1 MASYLRENLT
11 FDRARLVLESAQ
23 EGKASSRKYK
33 SSSFRG
39 YYKSNYLRSYIEFL
53 FALYLDKV
61 KGENFRSEGTQ
72 LTSKTTNKKK
82 IPDFV
87 VYDNFGNIKEII
99 EIKPNAEE
107 TEQTI
112 VDYVANNYVKTK
124 DYKVSFVK
132 IDRKVKKYLRSQIVE
147 AMGLDAFLL
156 EEQKYKSQSNLIKA
170 VGFPGEKNPMFGK
183 QHSAETRAKISAAT
197 KGKNVGKNNPM
208 FGKTHSEEAR
218 KKIAANWLTAD
229 KHAIV
234 AKGMITHIKKFSN
247 EQLTVFVEYA
257 NAVLLG
263 KYTKRPEFLN
273 RAYTV
278 STNKINTLFGS
289 AEGFWAKVYE

>member
-11 FDRARLVLESAQ
+11 FDRARMVLESAH
-23 EGKASSRKYK
+23 EGKLSRKQYK
-33 SSSFRG
+33 SNSFRG

-61 KGENFRSEGTQ
+61 RCEKFRSEGMQ
-72 LTSKTTNKKK
+72 LLSKTTNKKK

-87 VYDNFGNIKEII
+87 VYDDFDNVKEVI

-112 VDYVANNYVKTK
+112 VDYSVNNYTKTK
-124 DYKVSFVK
+124 DLKVSFVK
-132 IDRKVKKYLRSQIVE
+132 IDRKVKTYLRSQIINV
-147 AMGLDAFLL
+147 MGLDAFLL
-156 EEQKYKSQSNLIKA
+156 EEQKYKSQSNVVKPI
-170 VGFPGEKNPMFGK
+170 GFPGEKNPMFGK
-183 QHSAETRAKISAAT
+183 HHSAETRAKISAAN
-197 KGKNVGKNNPM
+197 KGKHSGKNNPM

-218 KKIAANWLTAD
+218 KKIATNWLTAD

-234 AKGMITHIKKFSN
+234 AKGMITHIKKFNN
-247 EQLTVFVEYA
+247 EQLTVFIEYA
-257 NAVLLG
+257 SAVILG
-263 KYTKRPEFLN
+263 KYAKRPEFLN

-278 STNKINTLFGS
+278 SIDKINTLFGS